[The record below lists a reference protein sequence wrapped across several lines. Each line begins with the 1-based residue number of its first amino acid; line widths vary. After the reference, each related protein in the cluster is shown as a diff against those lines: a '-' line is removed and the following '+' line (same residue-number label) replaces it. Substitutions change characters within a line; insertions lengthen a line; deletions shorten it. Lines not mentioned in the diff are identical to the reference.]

1 MESESGFEKLL
12 CEKCRKKV
20 PDYKLEPKTSEPKQ
34 WSLKLEVKRT
44 RRSRQLLASST
55 IKVRPRKRVGPS
67 TAKRSL
73 DLLDIAEDQEI
84 QRELLFLLD
93 NSPPRHLES
102 DNDSNRDAD
111 ECSNQEASEDSLYEV
126 FKRTHCM
133 FFSVPIVF
141 HDAISY

>member
-20 PDYKLEPKTSEPKQ
+20 SDHKLEPKTSEPKQ
-34 WSLKLEVKRT
+34 WSINLKVKRT
-44 RRSRQLLASST
+44 RRSRRFFASSP

-73 DLLDIAEDQEI
+73 DLLDIAEDLEI

-93 NSPPRHLES
+93 TSPPRQLES

-111 ECSNQEASEDSLYEV
+111 EGSNEV
-126 FKRTHCM
+126 FKRTHSM
-133 FFSVPIVF
+133 FFFVPIVF

>member
-20 PDYKLEPKTSEPKQ
+20 SDHKLEPKTSEPKQ
-34 WSLKLEVKRT
+34 WSLKLKVKRT
-44 RRSRQLLASST
+44 RRSRRFFASSP

-67 TAKRSL
+67 TAKRLL

-93 NSPPRHLES
+93 TSPLRQLES

-111 ECSNQEASEDSLYEV
+111 EGSNQEASEDSLYEV
-126 FKRTHCM
+126 FKRTYSM
-133 FFSVPIVF
+133 FFFVPIVF